1 VTSVA
6 GRLRTEGRI
15 RSEGGGLVAAPLAAT
30 LVICGLAVVAGVA
43 AGERGIVI
51 VAALAALVAAVAVAL
66 KPDRATLVVVAVL
79 YSNAAA
85 IAVSRFGLPYIAGAL
100 LPLLLVVPFAYH
112 VVIRR
117 QPIIIASGLP
127 YLLGYF
133 IVLILSFLAGM
144 SADPARATDAFG
156 NFVGEGLL
164 VYFALTNVVR
174 SLPDLRNIVWVML
187 LVGGFLGALSV
198 YQQVTGSF
206 DNDFGGFAKIS
217 QAVIGQDEF
226 GQGGDIRLAGPIGE
240 KNRYAQIL
248 LVLIPLG
255 LFRVWGERR
264 LALKVIA
271 GGATLFCALGIAL
284 TYSRGAALGF
294 AIAIAFMA
302 LLGYIRP
309 KQILALGLGAAIL
322 FTLQPA
328 YLARLYSLEAITN
341 VTGSDATA
349 AEDGSISKRANE
361 TIAALLVF
369 SDHPILGVGR
379 GLFPVYYGNYSDE
392 VGISSDAESKQA
404 HNLYAGMLAEV
415 GIIGFL
421 LFMAIFIVTFIDLE
435 RVRRRWK
442 VRRPE
447 YADMATAFAL
457 SIVAYLASG
466 MFLHLSYERYLWMLM
481 ALAASAAWI
490 GMHATELEEEATTE
504 TPSNDASAPAPGRR
518 RVRTAYLRQ
527 AQRP

>member
-1 VTSVA
+1 MTSAV
-6 GRLRTEGRI
+6 GRLRA
-15 RSEGGGLVAAPLAAT
+15 EGGGFVAGPLAAT
-30 LVICGLAVVAGVA
+30 LLICILAVVTGLA
-43 AGERGIVI
+43 AGERGIIV

-117 QPIIIASGLP
+117 QPIIIATGLP

-133 IVLILSFLAGM
+133 VVVILSFLAGM
-144 SADPARATDAFG
+144 SADPGRASDAFG

-187 LVGGFLGALSV
+187 VVGGFLGALSV

-217 QAVIGQDEF
+217 QAVIGQDDQ

-264 LALKVIA
+264 LLLKVA
-271 GGATLFCALGIAL
+271 ASLATLFCALGIAL

-294 AIAIAFMA
+294 AIAIGLMA
-302 LLGYIRP
+302 VLGYIRP
-309 KQILALGLGAAIL
+309 KQVLALALGAAVL
-322 FTLQPA
+322 FTLQPT
-328 YLARLYSLEAITN
+328 YLERLYTLEAITN
-341 VTGSDATA
+341 VTGSAGSA
-349 AEDGSISKRANE
+349 AEDGSIRKRANE
-361 TIAALLVF
+361 TIAAFLVF

-379 GLFPVYYGNYSDE
+379 GLFPVYYGNYADE

-404 HNLYAGMLAEV
+404 HNLYTGMLAEV
-415 GIIGFL
+415 GIVGFL
-421 LFMAIFIVTFIDLE
+421 LFMAIFVVTFIDLE

-442 VRRPE
+442 VRQPE
-447 YADMATAFAL
+447 YANMATAFAL
-457 SIVAYLASG
+457 AIVAYLASG
-466 MFLHLSYERYLWMLM
+466 MFLHLSYERYLWILM

-490 GMHATELEEEATTE
+490 GMHAPEPEEEPTEPGSEATE
-504 TPSNDASAPAPGRR
+504 TPRQARQRA
-518 RVRTAYLRQ
+518 VRAAYLRQ
-527 AQRP
+527 T